1 MIQQLC
7 AGGCKN
13 CWRVIWNYWICCSKF
28 WKGAGIF
35 THTHYILHVYVFFPD
50 LPGHRW
56 LVVFKLRNV
65 QLRLLKQCGTQ
76 YRVRMPCLTFSIP
89 MEFFF
94 RPMMHWKLQLLP
106 SVFVNLGLHMLDE
119 WICWRNNVTI
129 SPKPMHP
136 LPCRVALTS
145 KEGYTQLASLAYAEG
160 LKLYKLRPKVH
171 MLYEI
176 ALQLTPDE
184 DGGDVLSPVATCCW
198 SDEDYIGR
206 VSRVARSC
214 HGATQS
220 IGAMRKTLGMY
231 RLQFT
236 RCRQATS
243 KAAISRWEEL
253 HWGLWKG

>member
-1 MIQQLC
+1 
-7 AGGCKN
+7 
-13 CWRVIWNYWICCSKF
+13 
-28 WKGAGIF
+28 
-35 THTHYILHVYVFFPD
+35 
-50 LPGHRW
+50 
-56 LVVFKLRNV
+56 
-65 QLRLLKQCGTQ
+65 
-76 YRVRMPCLTFSIP
+76 
-89 MEFFF
+89 
-94 RPMMHWKLQLLP
+94 
-106 SVFVNLGLHMLDE
+106 
-119 WICWRNNVTI
+119 
-129 SPKPMHP
+129 MHP

-184 DGGDVLSPVATCCW
+184 DGGDVLSPLATCCW
-198 SDEDYIGR
+198 SDEDYIGK

-243 KAAISRWEEL
+243 KAAISR
-253 HWGLWKG
+253 